1 MTEEEEIEKCLNCTK
16 PRCTNCLHSSK
27 REEVIIKVEGKEKT
41 IDEMAEE
48 CGVTVSAWRNCRW
61 RNNWDDATVYRH
73 YKANPP
79 RKKDRYLVHY
89 KGKVLTIPEAVKIL
103 GVKEGTFR
111 YYMHQKQWDA
121 DKVFKWMEGGKDEKN
136 L

>member
-1 MTEEEEIEKCLNCTK
+1 MTEEEEIKKCLNCTK
-16 PRCTNCLHSSK
+16 PRCTNCLHSSS
-27 REEVIIKVEGKEKT
+27 RTEAKVDGKT

-48 CGVTVSAWRNCRW
+48 CGVTVATWRNCRW
-61 RNNWDDATVYRH
+61 RHNWDDATVYRH

-79 RKKDRYLVHY
+79 RDKERYLVHY
-89 KGKVLTIPEAVKIL
+89 QGEVLTVKEAVEIL

-111 YYMHQKQWDA
+111 YYMHQRQWSA
-121 DKVFKWMEGGKDEKN
+121 DKVFKWLEGGRDEKN